1 MSRKEKEKTVAWCF
15 VLFECV
21 VCNWTRGRPWVCEQR
36 QCNFSLH
43 WLCCTLCIVTLVN
56 SGPFLLSAVWLWIL
70 MDPLSGSYNCFNK
83 GVRQEQRPWRRRA
96 QHGHTGYKRD
106 QTCDLLTIGQSVTAG
121 PPCHFKN
128 VLQTLEEPG
137 IEPQWGYFQVC
148 DLNNCI
154 YRTLETERLNWKKTK
169 TRQDAREKKKI
180 CAIQEWTGRRQ
191 K

>member
-1 MSRKEKEKTVAWCF
+1 MT
-15 VLFECV
+15 LCV
-21 VCNWTRGRPWVCEQR
+21 VCACCVQLDERETLGLWAATMQLLPSLTVLHSLYCNPGEPQR
-36 QCNFSLH
+36 
-43 WLCCTLCIVTLVN
+43 
-56 SGPFLLSAVWLWIL
+56 FLLSAVWLWIL
-70 MDPLSGSYNCFNK
+70 MNPLSGSYNCFNK
-83 GVRQEQRPWRRRA
+83 GVRQEQRLWRRRA

-154 YRTLETERLNWKKTK
+154 YRTLETERLNWKNTK
-169 TRQDAREKKKI
+169 TRQDARKKKKDL
-180 CAIQEWTGRRQ
+180 CYSRVNWKRRQ